1 MAECCAAD
9 KIKDITIVLKRE
21 EQQDFGFYILGG
33 KDAPYLPYDNGI
45 YVSKIISDSVAD
57 RAGNLAPG
65 DKILSTA
72 LSEHFESSTSGS
84 DVSDHSTLSEFDDD
98 ADDFMNN
105 DYSIILKKLQC
116 LEDESSSDRFYTKI
130 GRCFKKFPAKQFLF
144 FGLSVVFLTILVRY
158 RNCYR

>member
-21 EQQDFGFYILGG
+21 EQQDFGFHILGG

-72 LSEHFESSTSGS
+72 LSEHFESSTSDS
-84 DVSDHSTLSEFDDD
+84 DVSDHSTFSEFDDD
-98 ADDFMNN
+98 ADDFMKN

-130 GRCFKKFPAKQFLF
+130 GRRFKNFPAKQFLF
-144 FGLSVVFLTILVRY
+144 FGLSVVLLTILVRY